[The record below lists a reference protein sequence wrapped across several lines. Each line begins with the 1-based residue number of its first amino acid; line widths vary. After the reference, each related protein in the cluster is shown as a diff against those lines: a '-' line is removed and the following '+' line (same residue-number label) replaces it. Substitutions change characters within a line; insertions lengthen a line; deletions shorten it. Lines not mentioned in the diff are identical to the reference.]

1 MKRLLFIVSVVSSM
15 LSLQIGGAYAIGPYE
30 GEWSGSATAT
40 KGQCKPA
47 RVTLTIVGTVVT
59 GSATFDGRAYNV
71 HGTVREDGAFGATI
85 GFHHLT
91 GQFTEGMFE
100 GTFNGFG
107 CSWKMM
113 LRTDKPR

>member
-1 MKRLLFIVSVVSSM
+1 MKRLLFVASVTSWM
-15 LSLQIGGAYAIGPYE
+15 LSLQTGDAYAIDPYD

-40 KGQCKPA
+40 TGQCKPA
-47 RVTLTIVGTVVT
+47 RVTLTIAGRVVT

-85 GFHHLT
+85 GFQHLT
-91 GQFTEGMFE
+91 GQFSENMFE

-107 CSWKMM
+107 CAWKMM
-113 LRTDKPR
+113 LRTNKPR